1 MSIQCP
7 KLMYDAICAEGL
19 VKIPPS
25 WDIEDHVIKLD
36 LLRDWIFELQRLY
49 NETLEKKD
57 V

>member
-1 MSIQCP
+1 
-7 KLMYDAICAEGL
+7 MYDAICAEGL

-49 NETLEKKD
+49 NEALEKKD
-57 V
+57 G